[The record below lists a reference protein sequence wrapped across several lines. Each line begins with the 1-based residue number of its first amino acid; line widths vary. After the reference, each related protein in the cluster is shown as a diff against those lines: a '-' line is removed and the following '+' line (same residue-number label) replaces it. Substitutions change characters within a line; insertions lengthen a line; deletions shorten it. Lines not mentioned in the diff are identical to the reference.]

1 MSDKEWRLD
10 REHMR
15 CKCGG
20 GELAWRLERE
30 RGVRNPPELI
40 NTHPLNT
47 TLQLIPEG
55 EEGEDRH
62 ELANLVLVRQG
73 ERVHETGVT
82 GDQQTSDQDG
92 HKVFL
97 SKERENKTHA
107 YLDSG
112 ASAHMF
118 KEKEVCVEIK
128 GKQITLTTACD
139 KSEKKNTAQVGS
151 THTLVSVRHSY

>member
-1 MSDKEWRLD
+1 MNS
-10 REHMR
+10 
-15 CKCGG
+15 
-20 GELAWRLERE
+20 
-30 RGVRNPPELI
+30 
-40 NTHPLNT
+40 
-47 TLQLIPEG
+47 Q
-55 EEGEDRH
+55 
-62 ELANLVLVRQG
+62 
-73 ERVHETGVT
+73 RVHETGVT

-118 KEKEVCVEIK
+118 KEKEVFVEIK

-151 THTLVSVRHSY
+151 THTLECQSGTAIEENSEAIFCKDLVENLISVGTVCDQGMKKVNSKCESKRKK